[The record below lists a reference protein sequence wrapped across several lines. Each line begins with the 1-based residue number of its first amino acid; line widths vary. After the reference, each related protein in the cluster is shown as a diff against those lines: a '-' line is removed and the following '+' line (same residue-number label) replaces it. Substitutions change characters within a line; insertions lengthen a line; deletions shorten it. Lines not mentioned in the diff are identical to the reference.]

1 MRALK
6 ALLPTDVP
14 APVIVSN
21 DEDQNAGHIVTISG
35 VSVAVLPMP
44 FAIPMETTARAI
56 LNEFVWTDARLA
68 FAKAKGHVLLSI
80 LNPDVDPALQLSN
93 ARILTVVTAAV
104 LSTAKG
110 LGVYWQSSDSVL
122 APSRFAQESKLC
134 LRDEVAPELWF
145 SLRFFPGSDDP
156 NSDQIVCQSTG
167 LSAFLGREIE
177 CGPYSMTPAEIANT
191 VIVAARFM
199 ATSGPVFAEGHTLG
213 FSGSEEPDAQ
223 LFLDWSA
230 LGGTNKP
237 IFQLRLLSQEKR

>member
-1 MRALK
+1 MAMVATSQPPIPGPKALLRALK

-110 LGVYWQSSDSVL
+110 LGVL
-122 APSRFAQESKLC
+122 AVER
-134 LRDEVAPELWF
+134 
-145 SLRFFPGSDDP
+145 
-156 NSDQIVCQSTG
+156 
-167 LSAFLGREIE
+167 
-177 CGPYSMTPAEIANT
+177 
-191 VIVAARFM
+191 
-199 ATSGPVFAEGHTLG
+199 
-213 FSGSEEPDAQ
+213 
-223 LFLDWSA
+223 
-230 LGGTNKP
+230 
-237 IFQLRLLSQEKR
+237 